1 MLLKYVG
8 EDEILKEMVGDAP
21 RQVSVCTLNDR
32 FLLNIDIG
40 YGSKASTN
48 LALAYRSF
56 RDILKNWEEVDE
68 TEVSNL

>member
-1 MLLKYVG
+1 MLLKYIG
-8 EDEILKEMVGDAP
+8 EDEILKEMLGDAP

-32 FLLNIDIG
+32 FLLNVDVG

-56 RDILKNWEEVDE
+56 RDILKNLEEV
-68 TEVSNL
+68 EVSDL

>member
-1 MLLKYVG
+1 MLLRYVG
-8 EDEILKEMVGDAP
+8 EDETLKEMLGDTP
-21 RQVSVCTLNDR
+21 RQVSICALNDR

-48 LALAYRSF
+48 LTLAYRSF
-56 RDILKNWEEVDE
+56 WDIFKNWEEVDE